1 MVLFIVP
8 WTARCESLEGTRWHK
23 RLSWYYVVRATTCPA
38 LRATTCPA
46 LRATT
51 CPALPK
57 YMCGGRSRA
66 CLIAIH
72 CPQPNMILLLY
83 KHVLNVDPEMHVGRS
98 WEYRK
103 GVPWTRNYRGGK
115 NGSRPRG
122 SALQGH
128 HSKKRYPR
136 SSWFAMV
143 ANHVHTLRKSKMSST
158 CSTMS
163 LSTVATVLLV
173 EWQWTLQSTSIWCS
187 KMEGISRT
195 HFWNAIGSRSSTT
208 HL

>member
-1 MVLFIVP
+1 MREP
-8 WTARCESLEGTRWHK
+8 RGHK
-23 RLSWYYVVRATTCPA
+23 RLSWYYVV
-38 LRATTCPA
+38 
-46 LRATT
+46 RATT

-83 KHVLNVDPEMHVGRS
+83 KHVLNVVPEMHVGRP

-103 GVPWTRNYRGGK
+103 RVPWTRKYRGGK

-158 CSTMS
+158 SSTMS
-163 LSTVATVLLV
+163 LSTVASPFGWMTMNFAKHIYL
-173 EWQWTLQSTSIWCS
+173 
-187 KMEGISRT
+187 M
-195 HFWNAIGSRSSTT
+195 
-208 HL
+208 